1 MKNVNLVVSPD
12 KKTATITIDLT
23 QNFGKSS
30 TGKSEKVASSD
41 GNVSIPGTEFKLGL
55 NVYKPL

>member
-12 KKTATITIDLT
+12 KKTATITIDLSGD
-23 QNFGKSS
+23 FGKSS
-30 TGKSEKVASSD
+30 TGKSIKVASSD
-41 GNVSIPGTEFKLGL
+41 GNVAIPGTDLKLGL